1 MCKILGGVETGGV
14 SVPPSKGSIEILV
27 YKGGVSL
34 LIRRIWINTKKCEKN
49 SKNLMKKS
57 RKK

>member
-27 YKGGVSL
+27 YKGGGCRFWYEGYGSILKNV
-34 LIRRIWINTKKCEKN
+34 KKIQKT
-49 SKNLMKKS
+49 
-57 RKK
+57 

>member
-27 YKGGVSL
+27 YKGGGVASD
-34 LIRRIWINTKKCEKN
+34 TKD
-49 SKNLMKKS
+49 MDQY
-57 RKK
+57 